1 MCATCRDNEFDLAV
15 VGAGAA
21 GQLGAIAAA
30 ESGKRVVLLEQM
42 ARPGLKILASGGGHA
57 NLTNMLARA
66 EFEEAFGRQG
76 RFMEP
81 ALNVMGAADLRKFL
95 AGLGIETMVDDKL
108 HVYPASQRAS
118 DVQTALRDRLEQLG
132 VQIHLNCLVS
142 RLWIEDRTLMGV
154 ETSGGQIKASQVLL
168 ACGGKSY
175 PELGGTGGGYALAK
189 QAGHSIT
196 EPIPAMVPLV
206 TQEPWPGQLAGVSL
220 SHVRVWI
227 ALPKQSKAGVTG
239 DILFTHR
246 GLSGPAIINISGA
259 VSQLRQRLGRV
270 PIRIELIAGTD
281 SPAWER
287 EIESWRTS
295 SGKRMVLGLVREK
308 IPASLARE
316 LFRLAGLDE
325 QITAAQLPTVA
336 RKTLAGLLGHLE
348 LTVTGTDGF
357 KIAFVTRGG
366 VKLKEVDPKTL
377 QSRSMPGLYLAGE
390 LLDLDG
396 PTGGFNLQWAFASGW
411 LAGKTA
417 GSR

>member
-1 MCATCRDNEFDLAV
+1 MCETCRDNEFDLAV

-30 ESGKRVVLLEQM
+30 ESGKRVVLIEQM
-42 ARPGLKILASGGGHA
+42 SRAGLKLLASGGGHA
-57 NLTNMLARA
+57 NLTNMCERA
-66 EFEEAFGRQG
+66 EFEDAFGRQG
-76 RFMEP
+76 RYIGP
-81 ALNVMGAADLRKFL
+81 ALDVMGPADLRGFL
-95 AGLGIETMVDDKL
+95 AGLGVETVVDDQRR
-108 HVYPASQRAS
+108 VYPASQRAI
-118 DVQTALRDRLEQLG
+118 DVQAALRDRMEQLG
-132 VQIHLNCLVS
+132 VQVRLDCLVS
-142 RLWIEDRTLMGV
+142 RLLIEDRKIVGV
-154 ETSGGQIKASQVLL
+154 ETSDGQIKARRVLL

-189 QAGHSIT
+189 QAGHSIA

-220 SHVRVWI
+220 SGARVSI
-227 ALPKQSKAGVTG
+227 ALARQSKAGITG

-259 VSQLRQRLGRV
+259 VSQLRQRLGSV
-270 PIRIELIAGTD
+270 PIRIELIAGVD
-281 SPAWER
+281 SAAWER
-287 EIESWRTS
+287 EIESWGAS
-295 SGKRMVLGLVREK
+295 SGKRLVLGLVREK

-325 QITAAQLPTVA
+325 QVTAAQLPVVG
-336 RKTLAGLLGHLE
+336 RKTLAGLLGCLE
-348 LTVTGTDGF
+348 LTVTGTAGF

-377 QSRSMPGLYLAGE
+377 QSRFTPGLYLAGE

-411 LAGKTA
+411 LAGK
-417 GSR
+417 SC